1 MTENKKVLGA
11 TECEEDGIK
20 FKSKWEC
27 KVYKML
33 RDAGLNPQY
42 EGLKIHLQETFEP
55 KVPFY
60 TRVKDRRRLPGFK
73 IDNYKVRAIT
83 YSPDFKV
90 EYNGNTYFIE
100 AKGMKTDRYQI
111 TVKLFRKWLEENY
124 PNSIA
129 FEVYTQKN
137 VKDTIKIIK
146 NEKSQRNSI
155 TD

>member
-1 MTENKKVLGA
+1 MAENKKVIGA
-11 TECEEDGIK
+11 TECVVDGIK

-27 KVYKML
+27 KVYQML
-33 RDAGLNPQY
+33 KEAGLNPQY

-60 TRVKDRRRLPGFK
+60 TRVKDRRRVPGFK
-73 IDNYKVRAIT
+73 IDNYNVRAIT

-90 EYNGNTYFIE
+90 EYNGHTYFIE

-146 NEKSQRNSI
+146 DEKPQGNSI

>member
-20 FKSKWEC
+20 FKSKWER

-83 YSPDFKV
+83 YSPDFIV

-146 NEKSQRNSI
+146 DEKPQGNSI

>member
-1 MTENKKVLGA
+1 MTKNKKVQGA

-20 FKSKWEC
+20 FKSKWERR
-27 KVYKML
+27 VYIML

-42 EGLKIHLQETFEP
+42 EGLKIHLQETFKP

-83 YSPDFKV
+83 YSPDFIV

-146 NEKSQRNSI
+146 DEKPQGNSI